1 MCIKYVVLVTLL
13 GAIASATEVSSIS
26 DILQR
31 SLNWECA
38 NNATCVKS
46 VKQELM
52 RGLQNR
58 KALDFG
64 VASIEPIEGHAAPI
78 NTGRGFVSTVFSEN
92 ALRIPIGGF
101 AINVQKSSQYKDYME
116 LSLVRNVNDGKCI
129 VMVNYILDNHELC
142 LCLVQR

>member
-1 MCIKYVVLVTLL
+1 MCIKYFVLVTLL
-13 GAIASATEVSSIS
+13 GAIASATEVNSIS

-38 NNATCVKS
+38 NNATCVKT

-52 RGLQNR
+52 HGLQNR

-92 ALRIPIGGF
+92 ALRIPLGGF
-101 AINVQKSSQYKDYME
+101 AINVQKSPQYKDYME
-116 LSLVRNVNDGKCI
+116 LSLVRNVNDGEYI
-129 VMVNYILDNHELC
+129 VFPFRILNHVL
-142 LCLVQR
+142 